1 MFLGFV
7 SKGLSMIARILTT
20 RIIGLEAMSIYTL
33 ASPAMVFLITL
44 AQMGLPTAIATLIS
58 KHKERSKKI
67 FLCGLFLSFIISMV
81 FMLITIWLSPYLAKN
96 VLKNEAVTLTLY
108 ALALLIPLVGLS
120 SLLKGYFIGH
130 NRVKMTAKSSIAE
143 EISRIIFVLL
153 FLDHFTKISPEY
165 GAFGAMLGV
174 CVGEV
179 FQSLYLLTESQF
191 HLYKRSLEVFQIK
204 DIHPLEEI
212 PGILSLSLPITL
224 SRIVGS
230 LTYFAEPIL
239 TTNVLLKAG
248 YSANQIMLDYGVL
261 NGYAM
266 PILLL
271 PGFFALALANYL
283 LPNMSSLVG
292 KKEFTKAKK
301 LFLNVIMISL
311 AIGISMSV
319 IFFFFGK
326 TILRILYHTEEGA
339 KYIHYLAFPFIL
351 YYIESPLN
359 NAMHAL
365 GLTKKAFTTTVLS
378 CILRI
383 LSLLFL
389 LQRYHIMAVA
399 LSTILEIFL
408 TIVLNSYHVLKTFS
422 RYQKESAI
430 VSN

>member
-7 SKGLSMIARILTT
+7 SKGLSMVARILTT
-20 RIIGLEAMSIYTL
+20 RMIGLEAMAIYTL

-67 FLCGLFLSFIISMV
+67 FTCGLILSCIISII
-81 FMLITIWLSPYLAKN
+81 FMTLTIWLSPFLAKN
-96 VLKNEAVTLTLY
+96 VLKNESVTLTLY

-153 FLDHFTKISPEY
+153 FLDHFTKIGPEY
-165 GAFGAMLGV
+165 AAFGAMLGV

-191 HLYKRSLEVFQIK
+191 HLYKRSLE
-204 DIHPLEEI
+204 IHPLEEI

-239 TTNVLLKAG
+239 TTNMLLKAG
-248 YSANQIMLDYGVL
+248 YNANEIMLDYGVL

-283 LPNMSSLVG
+283 LPNMASYVG
-292 KKEFTKAKK
+292 KKEYGKAKK
-301 LFLNVIMISL
+301 IFLNVLGISL
-311 AIGISMSV
+311 GIGISMS
-319 IFFFFGK
+319 IFFFFFGN
-326 TILRILYHTEEGA
+326 TVLRILYHTEEGA

-359 NAMHAL
+359 NAIA
-365 GLTKKAFTTTVLS
+365 
-378 CILRI
+378 CIRI
-383 LSLLFL
+383 NEKSLYYNGFILHCANSFFISFN
-389 LQRYHIMAVA
+389 QSFPYHGGRI
-399 LSTILEIFL
+399 INDF
-408 TIVLNSYHVLKTFS
+408 
-422 RYQKESAI
+422 
-430 VSN
+430 

>member
-7 SKGLSMIARILTT
+7 SKGLSMVARILTT
-20 RIIGLEAMSIYTL
+20 RMIGLEAMAIYTL

-67 FLCGLFLSFIISMV
+67 FTCGLILSCIISII
-81 FMLITIWLSPYLAKN
+81 FMTLTIWLSPFLAKN
-96 VLKNEAVTLTLY
+96 VLKNESVTLTLY

-153 FLDHFTKISPEY
+153 FLDHFTKIGPEY
-165 GAFGAMLGV
+165 AAFGAMLGV

-191 HLYKRSLEVFQIK
+191 HLYKRGLEIFNLK
-204 DIHPLEEI
+204 EIHPLEEI

-239 TTNVLLKAG
+239 TTNMLLKAG
-248 YSANQIMLDYGVL
+248 YNANEIMLDYGVL

-283 LPNMSSLVG
+283 LPNMASYVG
-292 KKEFTKAKK
+292 KKEYGKAKK
-301 LFLNVIMISL
+301 IFLNVLGISL
-311 AIGISMSV
+311 GIGISMS
-319 IFFFFGK
+319 IFFFFFGN
-326 TILRILYHTEEGA
+326 TVLRILYHTEEGA

-365 GLTKKAFTTTVLS
+365 GLTKKAFITTVLS
-378 CILRI
+378 CIVRI
-383 LSLLFL
+383 LSLLALINHF
-389 LQRYHIMAVA
+389 HIMAVA
-399 LSTILEIFL
+399 LSTIFEIFL
-408 TIVLNSYHVLKTFS
+408 TIVLNGYHVLHAFS
-422 RYQKESAI
+422 RYQKESA
-430 VSN
+430 VNS

>member
-326 TILRILYHTEEGA
+326 TILHILYHTEEGA